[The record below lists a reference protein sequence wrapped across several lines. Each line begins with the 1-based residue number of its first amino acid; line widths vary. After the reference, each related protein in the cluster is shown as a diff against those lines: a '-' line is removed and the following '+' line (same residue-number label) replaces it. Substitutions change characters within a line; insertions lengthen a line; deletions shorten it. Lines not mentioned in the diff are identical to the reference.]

1 MNECPRLLHK
11 KCCAMPNSHW
21 ISSYFNFKERFIRIA
36 LSAYGLSE
44 KVRRRTKQVRRELEF
59 SHASSDTMK
68 TFSIRLEWRAQ
79 KKEASM
85 IDGFVNSFG
94 FFSSHYGL
102 KVLFALFNL
111 VVRFFFVFV
120 KEIPIACNLSSM
132 NSFSFLF
139 FVLFEW
145 SNGIRLCNFQMWV
158 SNWNDLTTYQHDSWV
173 LFCSTL
179 ILHVRSPDNETFFTC
194 LVIETERNKKCIM

>member
-1 MNECPRLLHK
+1 MNALASFTRSVVPCLIVIEFLL
-11 KCCAMPNSHW
+11 
-21 ISSYFNFKERFIRIA
+21 ISTSKND
-36 LSAYGLSE
+36 LSE
-44 KVRRRTKQVRRELEF
+44 LLCLLTDWVKKLGEERNKLDESWNFRTQAQTPWRHSPSDWNEERRRRKPAWLMDL
-59 SHASSDTMK
+59 SILSDFFLRLTVSR
-68 TFSIRLEWRAQ
+68 FFLLYSILLC
-79 KKEASM
+79 
-85 IDGFVNSFG
+85 V
-94 FFSSHYGL
+94 
-102 KVLFALFNL
+102 
-111 VVRFFFVFV
+111 FFFVFV

-173 LFCSTL
+173 LLCSTL
-179 ILHVRSPDNETFFTC
+179 LHVRSPDNETFFTC